1 MPISQLSPNS
11 SYDEALQ
18 NRVAPQNKSSRES
31 KSGNP
36 VHPRLKVQNMP
47 GLVEEIESDFSSA
60 LGHLNQKSRTQV
72 KANDTFLDLAILIS
86 LYYLEL
92 DIICRVN
99 YDLRPRK
106 KLIRDNEDEVWD
118 ALENN

>member
-1 MPISQLSPNS
+1 MP
-11 SYDEALQ
+11 D
-18 NRVAPQNKSSRES
+18 
-31 KSGNP
+31 
-36 VHPRLKVQNMP
+36 
-47 GLVEEIESDFSSA
+47 LVEEIEKDFSSA
-60 LGHLNQKSRTQV
+60 LGHLNQKSRTQI

-118 ALENN
+118 ALQNN